1 MEGYQFKLAGASLT
15 ALRSGALFWPE
26 KRLLCVSDL
35 HLGKADRMM
44 RRGGP
49 MLPPYEVRD
58 TLMRL
63 ESDIVVSRAEIIV
76 CLGDSFDDLQAG
88 KSLRDEEL
96 LWIMRLQAGRR
107 WIWIEGNHDPGP
119 LDMGGKHLQILL
131 VPPLSFRHI
140 PMISESGEIAGHF
153 HPKAQLNLQGRFI
166 SKPCFLLDTDRLVLP
181 AYGTFTGGLKTQSC
195 ELSSLM
201 RPEALAIL
209 TGKQLNAIPMPRL
222 SRVKKC

>member
-1 MEGYQFKLAGASLT
+1 MEGYHFTLAGTPLI
-15 ALRSGALFWPE
+15 ALGTGALVWPE

-35 HLGKADRMM
+35 HLGKSDRII

-63 ESDIVVSRAEIIV
+63 DADILSSQAETIV
-76 CLGDSFDDLQAG
+76 CLGDSFDDLEAG

-96 LWIMRLQAGRR
+96 LWIRKLQVGRR

-119 LDMGGKHLQILL
+119 LDMGGTHLKTLSL
-131 VPPLSFRHI
+131 TPLSFRHI
-140 PMISESGEIAGHF
+140 PLPCECGEIAGHF
-153 HPKAQLNLQGRFI
+153 HPKVKLKLQGRVI
-166 SKPCFLLDTDRLVLP
+166 SKPCFLLDRDRLILP
-181 AYGTFTGGLKTQSC
+181 AYGTFTGGLKTQSG

-201 RPEALAIL
+201 RPGALAIL
-209 TGKQLNAIPMPRL
+209 TGKKVKAIPMPR
-222 SRVKKC
+222 V

>member
-1 MEGYQFKLAGASLT
+1 MDGYHFTLSGASLI

-63 ESDIVVSRAEIIV
+63 EADIISSQAEIIV
-76 CLGDSFDDLQAG
+76 CLGDSFDDLQAR

-96 LWIMRLQAGRR
+96 RWFMRLQAGRS

-119 LDMGGKHLQILL
+119 LDMGGEHLLILP
-131 VPPLSFRHI
+131 VPPLNFRHVPSI
-140 PMISESGEIAGHF
+140 GESGEIAGHF
-153 HPKAQLNLQGRFI
+153 HPKAQLNLKGKFI
-166 SKPCFLLDTDRLVLP
+166 SKPCFLLDTDRLILP
-181 AYGTFTGGLKTQSC
+181 AYGTFTGGLKTQSY

-201 RPEALAIL
+201 RSEALAIL

-222 SRVKKC
+222 